1 MTDTPDVSGDSPRS
15 DIAPI
20 YITDE
25 MRKSYLDYAMSVIV
39 SRALPDVRDGLKPV
53 HRRIL
58 FSMSENGYEYNK
70 PFRKSARVVGDVIGK
85 YHPHGDSAVYMALVR
100 MAQTFSMGE
109 MLVEGQGN
117 FGSVDGDMPAAM
129 RYTEV
134 RMQRITNSLLD
145 DLDKDTVDFRENYDG
160 SEKEPTVLPARFPN
174 MLVNGGGGIA
184 VGMATNVPTH
194 NLSET
199 IGACLLLLDNPDAT
213 TEELMEVLPGP
224 DFPTGGIILGRAG
237 IRQAYETGRGS
248 VVVRGRSSIEEVRKE
263 REAIVI
269 TEIPY
274 QVNKASMVEKIAEL
288 VRDKRIEGIADLRDE
303 SSREGMRV
311 VVEVKRDALPDVV
324 LNQLYRFTPLQSSF
338 GCNFVALNGGK
349 PELMNLKQILS
360 AFLAF
365 REEVVTRRARFLLNK
380 ARDRAHILVGLA
392 VAVANID
399 EVIALI
405 RTAPDPATAREQ
417 LMTRRWPAA
426 DVAPLIRLIDDPR
439 HRINDDGT
447 FNLSEEQARAIL
459 ELRLARLTAL
469 GRDEIGDELN
479 GLGSEIEDYLDILRS
494 RERVRTIIREELEAI
509 REQFGRPRQTEIS
522 DSVGD
527 FDDEDLI
534 AREDMVVTVSHAGYI
549 KRVPLSTYRA
559 QNRGGK
565 GRSGMTTREE
575 DFVARLF
582 VANTHT
588 PVLFFTSR
596 GIAYKLK
603 VWRLPLAAAN
613 ARGKALINI
622 LPLEQGERITS
633 IMPLP
638 EDETSWGNLDIMF
651 ATTRGTV
658 RRNSLADFVEVR
670 QNGKIAMKLDEGD
683 AIVGVDTC
691 TVNNDVLLTT
701 ALGQAIRFRAD
712 DVRLFKGR
720 DSMGVRGIQ
729 LAKDDT
735 VISMAVINH
744 SDATAEER
752 AAYLKMSRA
761 MRGEADDG
769 ATDEAEVV
777 DGDLPLPQE
786 RYAEMGALEQFIL
799 TISENGYGKRTSSH
813 EYRITGRGGKGIVAM
828 AVNKRNGNLV
838 ASFPVEDEDQIM
850 LISNGGQTI
859 RLPVGGDKPIRI
871 VGRSSQGVIVFDTA
885 EGEKVVSVERISEPE
900 AEEIEAEVSGEQVTP
915 PASEGDA
922 PPAGDG
928 GQDGASDEDG
938 GGDAQE

>member
-1 MTDTPDVSGDSPRS
+1 VTDTPEGAAGAMPGS
-15 DIAPI
+15 DIIPI

-85 YHPHGDSAVYMALVR
+85 YHPHGDSSVYMALVR
-100 MAQTFSMGE
+100 MAQDFAMGE
-109 MLVEGQGN
+109 MLAQGQGN

-134 RMQRITNSLLD
+134 RMQRITGFMLD
-145 DLDKDTVDFRENYDG
+145 DLDKDTVDFRPNYDG
-160 SEKEPTVLPARFPN
+160 SEHEPTVLPARFPN

-184 VGMATNVPTH
+184 VGMATNIPTH
-194 NLSET
+194 NLGET
-199 IGACLLLLDNPDAT
+199 IDAALAVLDNPNITID
-213 TEELMEVLPGP
+213 ELLEFIPGP
-224 DFPTGGIILGRAG
+224 DFPTGGTILGRAG

-248 VVVRGRSSIEEVRKE
+248 IVVRGRSTVEEVRKE

-311 VVEVKRDALPDVV
+311 VIEVKRDALPEVV

-349 PELMNLKQILS
+349 PELMSLRNILD
-360 AFLAF
+360 AFLEF
-365 REEVVTRRARFLLNK
+365 REVVVTRRARFLLNK

-426 DVAPLIRLIDDPR
+426 DVEPLIKLIDDPR

-469 GRDEIGDELN
+469 GRDEIGEELN
-479 GLGSEIEDYLDILRS
+479 GLGTEIEDYLEILRS
-494 RERVRTIIREELEAI
+494 RDRVRQIIRDEMLEI
-509 REQFGRPRQTEIS
+509 RELFAKPRKTDIS
-522 DSVGD
+522 DHAAD

-565 GRSGMTTREE
+565 GRSGMSTREE
-575 DFVARLF
+575 DFVSRLF

-603 VWRLPLAAAN
+603 VWRLPLSAAN
-613 ARGKALINI
+613 AKGKALINI

-683 AIVGVDTC
+683 EIVGVDTC
-691 TVNNDVLLTT
+691 TVNNDLLLTT
-701 ALGQAIRFRAD
+701 ALGQAIRFRVD

-729 LAKDDT
+729 LAEGDK

-744 SDATAEER
+744 SDADAEQR

-761 MRGEADDG
+761 VRGEAESEE
-769 ATDEAEVV
+769 ASTDEAEVV
-777 DGDLPLPQE
+777 
-786 RYAEMGALEQFIL
+786 AGALEPELYASMSASEQFIL
-799 TISENGYGKRTSSH
+799 AISENGYGKRTSSH

-850 LISNGGQTI
+850 LISDGGQTI

-871 VGRSSQGVIVFDTA
+871 VSRGSQGVIVFDTA

-900 AEEIEAEVSGEQVTP
+900 DDEDEATAASPDTPDSPDAPDTPDNPDTP
-915 PASEGDA
+915 PEGD
-922 PPAGDG
+922 
-928 GQDGASDEDG
+928 
-938 GGDAQE
+938 QE

>member
-1 MTDTPDVSGDSPRS
+1 MSGGPSSS

-20 YITDE
+20 FITEE

-100 MAQTFSMGE
+100 MAQPFSMGE

-134 RMQRITNSLLD
+134 RMQKITGFMLD
-145 DLDKDTVDFRENYDG
+145 DLDKDTVDFRDNYDG
-160 SEKEPTVLPARFPN
+160 SEHEPTVLPARFPN

-194 NLSET
+194 NLGET
-199 IGACLLLLDNPDAT
+199 IAACLLLLDNPDAT
-213 TEELMEVLPGP
+213 TEELIEVLPGP
-224 DFPTGGIILGRAG
+224 DFPTGGVILGRAG

-248 VVVRGRSSIEEVRKE
+248 IIVRGRSTIEEVRKE

-274 QVNKASMVEKIAEL
+274 QVNKAAMVEKIAEL
-288 VRDKRIEGIADLRDE
+288 VRDKRIEGVADLRDE

-349 PELMNLKQILS
+349 PELMNLRQILT
-360 AFLAF
+360 AFIAF

-399 EVIALI
+399 EIIQLI

-426 DVAPLIRLIDDPR
+426 DVAPLIKLIDDPR
-439 HRINDDGT
+439 HRINEDGT

-479 GLGSEIEDYLDILRS
+479 GLGGEIEDYLDILRS
-494 RERVRTIIREELEAI
+494 RERVRSIIREELEAV
-509 REQFGRPRQTEIS
+509 RDQFGRPRQTEIS
-522 DSVGD
+522 DAVGD

-565 GRSGMTTREE
+565 GRSGMATREE

-683 AIVGVDTC
+683 EIVGVETC
-691 TVNNDVLLTT
+691 TINNDVLLTT
-701 ALGQAIRFRAD
+701 ALGQAIRFRVD

-729 LAKDDT
+729 LAGGDT

-744 SDATAEER
+744 SGASAEER

-761 MRGEADDG
+761 VRGETEDHAS
-769 ATDEAEVV
+769 DEGDVV
-777 DGDLPLPQE
+777 AGELSQE
-786 RYAEMGALEQFIL
+786 RYAEMSALEQFIL

-838 ASFPVEDEDQIM
+838 ASFPVADDDQIM
-850 LISNGGQTI
+850 LISDGGQTI

-871 VGRSSQGVIVFDTA
+871 VSRASQGVIVFDTA
-885 EGEKVVSVERISEPE
+885 EDEKVVSVERISEPE
-900 AEEIEAEVSGEQVTP
+900 DDGDG
-915 PASEGDA
+915 GDA
-922 PPAGDG
+922 PPAAEGEAG
-928 GQDGASDEDG
+928 SGQE
-938 GGDAQE
+938 

>member
-1 MTDTPDVSGDSPRS
+1 VTDTPDDVSGGSLPPS

-20 YITDE
+20 TITDE

-58 FSMSENGYEYNK
+58 FSMNENGYEYNK

-85 YHPHGDSAVYMALVR
+85 YHPHGDGAVYMALVR
-100 MAQTFSMGE
+100 MAQQFSMGE

-145 DLDKDTVDFRENYDG
+145 DLDKDTVDFRDNYDG
-160 SEKEPTVLPARFPN
+160 SEREPSVLPARFPN

-184 VGMATNVPTH
+184 VGMATNIPTH

-199 IGACLLLLDNPDAT
+199 INATLAVLDNPSITA
-213 TEELMEVLPGP
+213 EELLELLPGP

-248 VVVRGRSSIEEVRKE
+248 IIVRGRSSIEEVRKE

-274 QVNKASMVEKIAEL
+274 QVNKAAMVEKIAEL
-288 VRDKRIEGIADLRDE
+288 VREKRIEGIADLRDE

-311 VVEVKRDALPDVV
+311 VIEVKRDALPDVV

-349 PELMNLKQILS
+349 PELMNLRSILD
-360 AFLAF
+360 AFISF

-380 ARDRAHILVGLA
+380 ARDRAHVLVGLA

-417 LMTRRWPAA
+417 LMTRRWPAQ
-426 DVAPLIRLIDDPR
+426 DVEPLIRLIDDPR
-439 HRINDDGT
+439 HRINEDGT

-479 GLGSEIEDYLDILRS
+479 GLGAEIEDYLDILRS
-494 RERVRTIIREELEAI
+494 RQRVRDIIRTELEEI
-509 REQFGRPRQTEIS
+509 RDQFGTPRRTEIT
-522 DSVGD
+522 DHAAD
-527 FDDEDLI
+527 FEDEDLI

-565 GRSGMTTREE
+565 GRSGMATREE
-575 DFVARLF
+575 DFVSRLF

-603 VWRLPLAAAN
+603 VWRLPLSAAN

-683 AIVGVDTC
+683 EIVGVETA
-691 TVNNDVLLTT
+691 TVNNDLLLTT
-701 ALGQAIRFRAD
+701 AMGQAIRFRVD

-729 LAKDDT
+729 LAEGDK

-744 SDATAEER
+744 SDADAEQR
-752 AAYLKMSRA
+752 AAYLKRSRA
-761 MRGEADDG
+761 MRGEVEAED
-769 ATDEAEVV
+769 AAPDEAGVEAGEL
-777 DGDLPLPQE
+777 DQE
-786 RYAEMGALEQFIL
+786 LYAKMGALEQFIL

-828 AVNKRNGNLV
+828 AVNKRNGNLI
-838 ASFPVEDEDQIM
+838 ASFPVEETDQIM
-850 LISNGGQTI
+850 LISDGGQTI

-871 VGRSSQGVIVFDTA
+871 VSRGSQGVIVFDTA
-885 EGEKVVSVERISEPE
+885 EDEKVVSVERISEPE
-900 AEEIEAEVSGEQVTP
+900 GEELPEAGADD
-915 PASEGDA
+915 PAVE
-922 PPAGDG
+922 
-928 GQDGASDEDG
+928 
-938 GGDAQE
+938 

>member
-1 MTDTPDVSGDSPRS
+1 VSGGPSSS

-20 YITDE
+20 FITEE

-70 PFRKSARVVGDVIGK
+70 PYRKSARVVGDVIGK

-100 MAQTFSMGE
+100 MAQSFSMGQ

-145 DLDKDTVDFRENYDG
+145 DLDKDTVDFKDNYDG
-160 SEKEPTVLPARFPN
+160 SEHEPTVLPARFPN

-184 VGMATNVPTH
+184 VGMATNIPTH
-194 NLSET
+194 NLTET
-199 IGACLLLLDNPDAT
+199 INAALAVLDNPFAT
-213 TEELMEVLPGP
+213 TEDLLEHLPGP

-248 VVVRGRSSIEEVRKE
+248 IMVRGRSSIEEVRKE
-263 REAIVI
+263 REAIII

-274 QVNKASMVEKIAEL
+274 QVNKASLVEKIAEL
-288 VRDKRIEGIADLRDE
+288 VRDKRIEGVADLRDE
-303 SSREGMRV
+303 SSREGMRI

-324 LNQLYRFTPLQSSF
+324 LNQLYRFTQLQSSF

-349 PELMNLKQILS
+349 PELMNLKQILD
-360 AFLAF
+360 AFIDF
-365 REEVVTRRARFLLNK
+365 REQVVTRRARFLLNK
-380 ARDRAHILVGLA
+380 ARDRAHVLVGLA

-426 DVAPLIRLIDDPR
+426 DVAPLIALIDDPR

-469 GRDEIGDELN
+469 GRDEIGEELN
-479 GLGSEIEDYLDILRS
+479 GLGAEIEDYLDILRS
-494 RERVRTIIREELEAI
+494 RDRVRAIIREELEAV
-509 REQFGRPRQTEIS
+509 REQFGTPRRTEIS
-522 DSVGD
+522 DHAAD

-534 AREDMVVTVSHAGYI
+534 AREDMVVTVSHGGYI

-565 GRSGMTTREE
+565 GRSGMATRDE

-638 EDETSWGNLDIMF
+638 EDESSWGNLDIMF

-691 TVNNDVLLTT
+691 TVNTDVLMTT

-729 LAKDDT
+729 LAEGDT
-735 VISMAVINH
+735 VISMAIINH
-744 SDATAEER
+744 SDATSEQR

-761 MRGEADDG
+761 VRGEAEGEDTG
-769 ATDEAEVV
+769 SDEADVV
-777 DGDLPLPQE
+777 AGELSPEL
-786 RYAEMGALEQFIL
+786 YAQMSATEQFIL

-838 ASFPVEDEDQIM
+838 ASFPVEDDDQIM
-850 LISNGGQTI
+850 LISDGGQTI

-885 EGEKVVSVERISEPE
+885 EDEKVVSVERISEPE
-900 AEEIEAEVSGEQVTP
+900 ADEDDLLPEASADGAPETP
-915 PASEGDA
+915 PDGDGEGDS
-922 PPAGDG
+922 PSEPNG
-928 GQDGASDEDG
+928 E
-938 GGDAQE
+938 

>member
-1 MTDTPDVSGDSPRS
+1 
-15 DIAPI
+15 
-20 YITDE
+20 

-70 PFRKSARVVGDVIGK
+70 PYRKSARVVGDVIGK

-100 MAQTFSMGE
+100 MAQDFSMGE
-109 MLVEGQGN
+109 LLVEGQGN

-134 RMQRITNSLLD
+134 RMQRITNAMLD
-145 DLDKDTVDFRENYDG
+145 DLDKDTVDFRDNYDG
-160 SEKEPTVLPARFPN
+160 SEHEPVVLPARFPN
-174 MLVNGGGGIA
+174 MLVNGGSGIA

-194 NLSET
+194 NLAET
-199 IGACLLLLDNPDAT
+199 IDAALLMLDNPSVL
-213 TEELMEVLPGP
+213 TEELLEVLPGP

-237 IRQAYETGRGS
+237 IRAAYETGRGS
-248 VVVRGRSSIEEVRKE
+248 ILVRGRVAIEEIRKE
-263 REAIVI
+263 REAIII
-269 TEIPY
+269 TELPY
-274 QVNKASMVEKIAEL
+274 QVNKATMVEKIAEL
-288 VRDKRIEGIADLRDE
+288 VREKRIEGIADMRDE

-311 VVEVKRDALPDVV
+311 VIEIKRDALADVV
-324 LNQLYRFTPLQSSF
+324 LNQLYRFTQLQSSF

-349 PELMNLKQILS
+349 PQLMNLREILG
-360 AFLAF
+360 AFIDF
-365 REEVVTRRARFLLNK
+365 RHDVVTRRARFLLNK

-417 LMTRRWPAA
+417 LMTRRWPAQ
-426 DVAPLIRLIDDPR
+426 DVAPLIALIDDPR
-439 HRINDDGT
+439 HRINEDGT

-469 GRDEIGDELN
+469 GRDEIGEELN
-479 GLGSEIEDYLDILRS
+479 GLGAQIEDYLDILRS
-494 RERVRTIIREELEAI
+494 RERVVEIIRQELTKIKDQFAI
-509 REQFGRPRQTEIS
+509 PRRTEIS
-522 DSVGD
+522 ESLGD

-534 AREDMVVTVSHAGYI
+534 AREDMVVTVSHEGYI

-559 QNRGGK
+559 QARGGK
-565 GRSGMTTREE
+565 GRSGMATRDE

-603 VWRLPLAAAN
+603 VWRLPLAQAN

-622 LPLEQGERITS
+622 LPLEQGERLTT

-638 EDETSWGNLDIMF
+638 EDESSWANLDIMF

-658 RRNSLADFVEVR
+658 RRNSLADFIEVR

-683 AIVGVDTC
+683 QIVGVETA
-691 TVNNDVLLTT
+691 TVNDDVLLTT
-701 ALGQAIRFRAD
+701 AMGQAIRFRTD

-729 LAKDDT
+729 LAEGDK

-761 MRGEADDG
+761 VRGEG
-769 ATDEAEVV
+769 AEEENGSDESDVV
-777 DGDLPLPQE
+777 AGDLPQE
-786 RYAEMGALEQFIL
+786 RYAQMSATEQFIL

-838 ASFPVEDEDQIM
+838 ASFPVEEHDQIM
-850 LISNGGQTI
+850 LISDGGQTI

-871 VGRSSQGVIVFDTA
+871 VSRGSQGVIVFDTA
-885 EGEKVVSVERISEPE
+885 EGEKVMSVEHIKEPE
-900 AEEIEAEVSGEQVTP
+900 EDDVPEAP
-915 PASEGDA
+915 DA
-922 PPAGDG
+922 PEAPDTPAT
-928 GQDGASDEDG
+928 E
-938 GGDAQE
+938 

>member
-1 MTDTPDVSGDSPRS
+1 
-15 DIAPI
+15 
-20 YITDE
+20 
-25 MRKSYLDYAMSVIV
+25 
-39 SRALPDVRDGLKPV
+39 
-53 HRRIL
+53 
-58 FSMSENGYEYNK
+58 
-70 PFRKSARVVGDVIGK
+70 
-85 YHPHGDSAVYMALVR
+85 
-100 MAQTFSMGE
+100 
-109 MLVEGQGN
+109 
-117 FGSVDGDMPAAM
+117 MPAAM

-134 RMQRITNSLLD
+134 RMQKITGFMLD
-145 DLDKDTVDFRENYDG
+145 DLDKDTVDFRDNYDG
-160 SEKEPTVLPARFPN
+160 SEREPTVLPARFPN

-184 VGMATNVPTH
+184 VGMATNIPTH
-194 NLSET
+194 NLAET
-199 IGACLLLLDNPDAT
+199 INAAVAVLDNPSIT
-213 TEELMEVLPGP
+213 TEELLEHLPGP

-248 VVVRGRSSIEEVRKE
+248 IIVRGRSTVEEVRKE

-274 QVNKASMVEKIAEL
+274 QVNKAAMVERIAEL
-288 VRDKRIEGIADLRDE
+288 VREKRIEGVADLRDE

-324 LNQLYRFTPLQSSF
+324 LNQLYRFTALQSSF

-349 PELMNLKQILS
+349 PELMNLKQILD
-360 AFLAF
+360 AFIAF
-365 REEVVTRRARFLLNK
+365 RKEVVTRRARFLLNK

-439 HRINDDGT
+439 HRINEDGT

-469 GRDEIGDELN
+469 GRDEIGEELN
-479 GLGSEIEDYLDILRS
+479 GLGAEIEDYLDILRS
-494 RERVRTIIREELEAI
+494 IDRVRAIIREELESI
-509 REQFGRPRQTEIS
+509 RDEFGSPRRTEIS
-522 DSVGD
+522 DHAAD

-565 GRSGMTTREE
+565 GRSGMSTREE

-603 VWRLPLAAAN
+603 VWRLPLSAAN
-613 ARGKALINI
+613 AKGKALINI

-651 ATTRGTV
+651 STTRGTV

-683 AIVGVDTC
+683 EIVGVDTC
-691 TVNNDVLLTT
+691 TVNDDLLLTT
-701 ALGQAIRFRAD
+701 ALGQAIRFRVD

-729 LAKDDT
+729 LADGDK

-744 SDATAEER
+744 SDADAEQR

-761 MRGEADDG
+761 VRGEAESEE
-769 ATDEAEVV
+769 TTSDEADVV
-777 DGDLPLPQE
+777 
-786 RYAEMGALEQFIL
+786 AGALSPELYAQMSATEQFIL
-799 TISENGYGKRTSSH
+799 AISENGYGKRTSSH

-871 VGRSSQGVIVFDTA
+871 VSRGSQGVIVFDTA

-900 AEEIEAEVSGEQVTP
+900 GE
-915 PASEGDA
+915 EGDDVA
-922 PPAGDG
+922 PPAAEG
-928 GQDGASDEDG
+928 GET
-938 GGDAQE
+938 E